1 MKRVLTWGLLALLLA
16 VSLPSCGCGDMEADL
31 VFING
36 SDAAVTA
43 VLADFADQG
52 SVVQNA
58 DSSPLKR
65 GESFGFEA
73 GEYPV
78 TVIVYDR
85 PFEDFGQKELGQL
98 TIEQAPPD
106 GERWYVTALDG
117 EAGLVLTVDI
127 RWPEGV

>member
-1 MKRVLTWGLLALLLA
+1 MKRILTWGLLALLLA

-31 VFING
+31 VFVNG

-78 TVIVYDR
+78 TVMVYDQ
-85 PFEDFGQKELGQL
+85 PFEDFGQKETASI
-98 TIEQAPPD
+98 TINRAPPE
-106 GERWYVTALDG
+106 GSRWFVTVRDS
-117 EAGLVLTVDI
+117 EAGLMLTADT

>member
-1 MKRVLTWGLLALLLA
+1 MKQVLTWGLLALLLA
-16 VSLPSCGCGDMEADL
+16 VSLPCCGCGDMEADL
-31 VFING
+31 VFVNG
-36 SDAAVTA
+36 SDTAVTA

-78 TVIVYDR
+78 TVIVYDQ
-85 PFEDFGQKELGQL
+85 PSEGFGQEKLGQL

-106 GERWYVTALDG
+106 GERWYVTVRDS
-117 EAGLVLTVDI
+117 ETGLMLTADT